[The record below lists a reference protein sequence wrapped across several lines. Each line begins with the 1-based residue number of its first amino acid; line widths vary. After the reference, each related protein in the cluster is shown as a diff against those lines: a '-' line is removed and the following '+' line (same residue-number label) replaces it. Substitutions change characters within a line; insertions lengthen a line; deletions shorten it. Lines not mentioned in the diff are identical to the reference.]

1 MDIGFKGKVALI
13 TGAGAG
19 LGRIY
24 ALDFVKRGGMVVIND
39 INNPYD
45 VLMEIDEMGGQGMAS
60 EADITSLDQ
69 IQDMVDRTMDRFG
82 RIDVLINNAG
92 IGGDKSFGNLTAGD
106 SANITNVHLRGTIR
120 TTRVIWPIMMRQAY
134 GRIVVTTS
142 ASGLYGASGQAPYS
156 AAKMGVVGLIN
167 SLAQEGQKYNI
178 RANALAPVAYTEA
191 TSSLY
196 PPEAEEFMKPEQVSA
211 GMMFLCSERA
221 PNGAVLCAGGGAF
234 TKAEVMES
242 QGISLEPSEV
252 TPEAVANNWER
263 IADMT
268 GARTHSTAGDQLGK
282 FFAMA
287 KR

>member
-19 LGRIY
+19 LGRTY

-69 IQDMVDRTMDRFG
+69 IQDMVARTMDRFG

-191 TSSLY
+191 TSNLY

-221 PNGAVLCAGGGAF
+221 PSGAILCAGGGAF

>member
-13 TGAGAG
+13 TGAGSG
-19 LGRIY
+19 LGRRY
-24 ALDFVKRGGMVVIND
+24 ALDIVRRGGHVVIND
-39 INNPYD
+39 IRNPYD
-45 VLMEIDEMGGQGMAS
+45 VLMEVDELGGKGLAS
-60 EADITSLDQ
+60 EADITSLSQITEMIDQ
-69 IQDMVDRTMDRFG
+69 TMERFG
-82 RIDVLINNAG
+82 RIDILINYAG
-92 IGGDKSFGNLTAGD
+92 IGGDKSFGNLSAGD

-120 TTRVIWPIMMRQAY
+120 VTRLTWPIMMRQAY
-134 GRIVVTTS
+134 GRVVVTTS

-167 SLAQEGQKYNI
+167 SLALEGQTYNI
-178 RANALAPVAYTEA
+178 RANAFAPVAYTEA

-196 PPEAEEFMKPEQVSA
+196 PPEAKDLMQPEQASA

-221 PNGAVLCAGGGAF
+221 PNGAILCAGGGAF

-242 QGISLEPSEV
+242 QGIFLPPDEV
-252 TPEAVANNWER
+252 SPEAVANNWSK

>member
-13 TGAGAG
+13 TGAGSG

-24 ALDFVKRGGMVVIND
+24 ALDFVKRGGTVVIND
-39 INNPYD
+39 LQNPFD
-45 VLMEIDEMGGQGMAS
+45 VLMEVDELGGIGMAS
-60 EADITSLDQ
+60 EADITSVEAISGMIEQ
-69 IQDMVDRTMDRFG
+69 TMERYG

-92 IGGDKSFGNLTAGD
+92 VGGDKSFENLTAGD

-120 TTRVIWPIMMRQAY
+120 VSRMIWPIMMRQAY

-178 RANALAPVAYTEA
+178 RANALAPVAYTQA

-196 PPEAEEFMKPEQVSA
+196 PAEAEQLMKPEQVSA
-211 GMMFLCSERA
+211 AMMFLCSERA
-221 PNGAVLCAGGGAF
+221 PNGAILCAGGGTF
-234 TKAEVMES
+234 TKAELVES
-242 QGISLEPSEV
+242 QGISLPPDEV
-252 TPEAVANNWER
+252 TPEAVANNWAK
-263 IADMT
+263 ISDMT